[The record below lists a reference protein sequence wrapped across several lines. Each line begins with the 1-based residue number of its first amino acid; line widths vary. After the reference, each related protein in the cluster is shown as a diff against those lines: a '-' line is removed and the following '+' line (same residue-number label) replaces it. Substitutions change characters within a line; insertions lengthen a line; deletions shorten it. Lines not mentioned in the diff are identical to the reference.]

1 MQYPERFFY
10 FSTSL
15 IILVKCTIFIIN
27 SLINLFS
34 WSGLI
39 DTDILLKDA
48 FQVPNLKTGKMEP
61 LMSALTEREE
71 EQFSNMLKRINTI
84 FQVMQGIFFE

>member
-1 MQYPERFFY
+1 M
-10 FSTSL
+10 
-15 IILVKCTIFIIN
+15 I
-27 SLINLFS
+27 S

-39 DTDILLKDA
+39 DSDMLLKDA

-71 EQFSNMLKRINTI
+71 EQFANMLNRINTI
-84 FQVMQGIFFE
+84 FQVMT

>member
-1 MQYPERFFY
+1 MQYPERFHIY
-10 FSTSL
+10 TSL

-84 FQVMQGIFFE
+84 FQVIQRNFFE

>member
-1 MQYPERFFY
+1 M
-10 FSTSL
+10 
-15 IILVKCTIFIIN
+15 I
-27 SLINLFS
+27 S

-39 DTDILLKDA
+39 DSDMLLKDA

-71 EQFSNMLKRINTI
+71 EQFANMLNRINTI
-84 FQVMQGIFFE
+84 FQVIV

>member
-1 MQYPERFFY
+1 M
-10 FSTSL
+10 
-15 IILVKCTIFIIN
+15 I
-27 SLINLFS
+27 S

-39 DTDILLKDA
+39 DSDMLLKDA

-71 EQFSNMLKRINTI
+71 EQFANMLNRINTI
-84 FQVMQGIFFE
+84 FQVIS

>member
-1 MQYPERFFY
+1 M
-10 FSTSL
+10 
-15 IILVKCTIFIIN
+15 I
-27 SLINLFS
+27 S

-39 DTDILLKDA
+39 DSDMLLKDA

-71 EQFSNMLKRINTI
+71 EQFANMLNRINTI
-84 FQVMQGIFFE
+84 FQVIP

>member
-1 MQYPERFFY
+1 M
-10 FSTSL
+10 
-15 IILVKCTIFIIN
+15 I
-27 SLINLFS
+27 S

-39 DTDILLKDA
+39 DSDMLLKDA

-71 EQFSNMLKRINTI
+71 EQFANMLNRINTI
-84 FQVMQGIFFE
+84 FQVIQ

>member
-1 MQYPERFFY
+1 M
-10 FSTSL
+10 
-15 IILVKCTIFIIN
+15 I
-27 SLINLFS
+27 S

-39 DTDILLKDA
+39 DSDMLLKDA

-71 EQFSNMLKRINTI
+71 EQFANMLNRINTI
-84 FQVMQGIFFE
+84 FQVIALS

>member
-1 MQYPERFFY
+1 M
-10 FSTSL
+10 
-15 IILVKCTIFIIN
+15 I
-27 SLINLFS
+27 S

-39 DTDILLKDA
+39 DSDMLLKDA

-71 EQFSNMLKRINTI
+71 EQFANMLNRINTI
-84 FQVMQGIFFE
+84 FQVRP

>member
-1 MQYPERFFY
+1 M
-10 FSTSL
+10 
-15 IILVKCTIFIIN
+15 I
-27 SLINLFS
+27 S

-39 DTDILLKDA
+39 DSDMLLKDA

-71 EQFSNMLKRINTI
+71 EQFANMLNRINTI
-84 FQVMQGIFFE
+84 FQVIL

>member
-1 MQYPERFFY
+1 M
-10 FSTSL
+10 
-15 IILVKCTIFIIN
+15 I
-27 SLINLFS
+27 S

-39 DTDILLKDA
+39 DSDMLLKDA

-71 EQFSNMLKRINTI
+71 EQFANMLNRINTI
-84 FQVMQGIFFE
+84 FQVIT

>member
-1 MQYPERFFY
+1 M
-10 FSTSL
+10 
-15 IILVKCTIFIIN
+15 I
-27 SLINLFS
+27 S

-39 DTDILLKDA
+39 DSDMLLKDA

-71 EQFSNMLKRINTI
+71 EQFANMLNRINTI
-84 FQVMQGIFFE
+84 FQVMP